1 NNEAVGEAIGDHCG
15 QHVASLK
22 RQIELLEREVNQLR
36 AHVAL
41 ARGLE
46 ELQSEIAAAKSQIP
60 ELPKVVERLEA
71 GQSRLRREVAATK
84 EKIGNLRV
92 DTSQINYNLTE
103 MAKARVVDKTKLDE
117 LRQATEATAAK
128 VDTLFPMHEI
138 HPAAGAALRHA
149 ADDMLKDSR
158 TLFSFDPSM
167 FEAAQTQPAAAGLNT
182 AEVATGTRAHRRSD

>member
-1 NNEAVGEAIGDHCG
+1 MVYDLKTGSASVYHEIRVVDVMEVTMSRPEPILYRTRADARIDATTDPTTTWADWVDARIAAAIDVNNETVGEAIGDHCG

-92 DTSQINYNLTE
+92 DTSQINY
-103 MAKARVVDKTKLDE
+103 
-117 LRQATEATAAK
+117 
-128 VDTLFPMHEI
+128 
-138 HPAAGAALRHA
+138 
-149 ADDMLKDSR
+149 
-158 TLFSFDPSM
+158 
-167 FEAAQTQPAAAGLNT
+167 
-182 AEVATGTRAHRRSD
+182 